1 MYHDI
6 TKDHDAELWTVA
18 LTCPSREVIFGVF
31 KSVEEAIEAVDS
43 GLVKVLPDEK
53 LSLRRIRD
61 FPRGPS

>member
-1 MYHDI
+1 M
-6 TKDHDAELWTVA
+6 A
-18 LTCPSREVIFGVF
+18 LTWPSEEVHFGVF